1 MITTSENATQKSITF
16 PTRSVHHISFL
27 WALCYEFVRSTTH
40 RFVAQN
46 GAGLPFPEISH
57 LSPSSARRSWVRP
70 SESGYRYLATRSG
83 SSRCWI
89 VLGAMPTS

>member
-16 PTRSVHHISFL
+16 PTRSVHHTSFL
-27 WALCYEFVRSTTH
+27 WALCHELVRSTTH

-57 LSPSSARRSWVRP
+57 LSPSSARRSRVRR
-70 SESGYRYLATRSG
+70 ES
-83 SSRCWI
+83 
-89 VLGAMPTS
+89 